1 MNEIGLYL
9 HFPFCVRKCG
19 YCDFLSFP
27 ASDDIKK
34 LYAAAMIREIRGCA
48 ASVSGRRVTSI
59 FLGGGTPSVMPV
71 QQMRRI
77 FSVLYECFDIAQDAE
92 ISMEINPGT
101 LDEKILSFVFDHIT
115 RVSLGVQ
122 SFRDGE
128 LSGLGRIHTAD
139 EAVRSFELLRE
150 CGVRNLNIDLMS
162 AIPGQSPESWAET
175 LKTAVSLGPEHIS
188 AYSLIVE
195 EGTPFFRMR
204 QAGKLALPDEETERE
219 MYRKTGE
226 ILGEAGYSRYEIS
239 NYAKPGFSCRHNI
252 RYWRRE
258 DCLGLGLGAA
268 SLVGSV
274 RWKNTDRMEEYLK
287 HSADPG
293 LLVREMEDLTRTAEV
308 EEFMFL
314 GLRMTEG
321 VHADAFRECFGLE
334 MTDIYGDVLARLLD
348 GGLIYMPEPGRYA
361 LTERGT
367 DVSNMVLSEFL
378 LS

>member
-48 ASVSGRRVTSI
+48 ASVGGRRVTSI

-122 SFRDGE
+122 SFRDEE

-162 AIPGQSPESWAET
+162 AIPGQSPESWEET

-204 QAGKLALPDEETERE
+204 QAGKLALPDEETERD
-219 MYRKTGE
+219 MYRRAGE
-226 ILGEAGYSRYEIS
+226 ILSEAGYVRYEIS

-258 DCLGLGLGAA
+258 DCLGIGLGAA

-274 RWKNTDRMEEYLK
+274 RWKNTDRMEDYLK

-321 VHADAFRECFGLE
+321 VHEDAFHECFGLD

-348 GGLIYMPEPGRYA
+348 GGLMYMPEPGRYA

>member
-348 GGLIYMPEPGRYA
+348 RGLIYMPEPGRYA

>member
-175 LKTAVSLGPEHIS
+175 LKTAVSLSPEHIS